1 MMTYNRFNTN
11 CPHFAIGCCNG
22 NSTDNKCKYKYHV
35 ICRKNYFCDREDC
48 KFGHGITYKKRY
60 IVNEIYDMKYSKNCD
75 YENRDNRC
83 KIAMTCV
90 NPNCDKDHHLSMEE
104 RVFIYKMA
112 NKEMS
117 DDIAWKAYEKK
128 YCQIM
133 ESPASTVMSCNST
146 VPAMTPTND
155 ETVKTEKTVQ
165 TAPPVLTNSYVSLFK
180 KKDEE
185 AVQSVDNTDSTDDMV
200 KIMDRI
206 KSIRTTI
213 DTDTNHQNNIKE
225 QIKKLEEEF
234 LKYEQK
240 VKDNKEELKQLAIK
254 LADC

>member
-35 ICRKNYFCDREDC
+35 ICKNNYFCDCEDC

-83 KIAMTCV
+83 KIAMTCI
-90 NPNCDKDHHLSMEE
+90 NPNCDKDHHLSMED
-104 RVFIYKMA
+104 RVFIYKIA
-112 NKEMS
+112 NKDMS
-117 DDIAWKAYEKK
+117 DDTAWKAYEKK
-128 YCQIM
+128 YCQNI
-133 ESPASTVMSCNST
+133 ESPATTVMSCNST
-146 VPAMTPTND
+146 VAAMTPTND
-155 ETVKTEKTVQ
+155 EIVQ
-165 TAPPVLTNSYVSLFK
+165 SPPPPLTNSYASLFK
-180 KKDEE
+180 KTDENE
-185 AVQSVDNTDSTDDMV
+185 IVETVQSVNNTDNMV
-200 KIMDRI
+200 KIMDKI

-213 DTDTNHQNNIKE
+213 DTDTKHQNNIKE

-240 VKDNKEELKQLAIK
+240 NKDNKEELKQLAIK
-254 LADC
+254 LTEC